1 MAEPAFTLRLLSP
14 DGTAEEHDTVAV
26 VAPGE
31 MGYLGILAH
40 HAPLVTTLTHGRL
53 VCHQPD
59 GQTRQWTLSGGLLEV
74 RDNVVTVLTSAATHA
89 ASATPS

>member
-1 MAEPAFTLRLLSP
+1 MAAPSFTLRLLSP
-14 DGTAEEHDTVAV
+14 EGTAEEHDAVAV

-40 HAPLVTTLTHGRL
+40 HAPLVTTLTRGNL

-59 GQTRQWTLSGGLLEV
+59 SQMRQWALSGGLLEV
-74 RDNVVTVLTSAATHA
+74 RDNIVTVLTSAATHA